1 MATLKLADE
10 PEQIDVVPEITE
22 AVGADAVGVKVPELV
37 NVCTWY
43 VVPPEEYDVIVPP
56 EAIGEDA
63 AYRTTT
69 IPEPPE
75 PAVPLK
81 LPPPPPPVFGLPL
94 LPVFD

>member
-43 VVPPEEYDVIVPP
+43 VVPPASE
-56 EAIGEDA
+56 
-63 AYRTTT
+63 
-69 IPEPPE
+69 
-75 PAVPLK
+75 
-81 LPPPPPPVFGLPL
+81 
-94 LPVFD
+94 